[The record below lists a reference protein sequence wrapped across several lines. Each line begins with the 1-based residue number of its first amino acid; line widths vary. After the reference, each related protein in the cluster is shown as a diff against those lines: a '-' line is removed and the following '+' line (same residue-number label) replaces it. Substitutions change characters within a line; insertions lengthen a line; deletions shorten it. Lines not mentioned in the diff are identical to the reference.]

1 MNAAMFRPIA
11 TVAALL
17 VALAGCA
24 PIEAQLGTEG
34 TPTVWAI
41 GDSIM
46 VGAETHLTE
55 LVPAMQIDAES
66 GRPFSTGI
74 DVLARRLS
82 AGETPDVLVVAL
94 GTNAGASPAQID
106 QVMEL
111 AADVDE
117 VIFVNVSVPRDWE
130 GPTNE
135 ALAAAIDSSANAS
148 LVDWHRESG
157 GRGRLF
163 RSDGFHPN
171 STGSEL
177 WANLIVIEV
186 KN

>member
-1 MNAAMFRPIA
+1 MNAAMFRSIA
-11 TVAALL
+11 TTAAVL
-17 VALAGCA
+17 VTLAGCA
-24 PIEAQLGTEG
+24 PIEARLGSEE

-55 LVPAMQIDAES
+55 LVPAMEIDAES

-74 DVLARRLS
+74 DVLESRLS
-82 AGETPDVLVVAL
+82 AGDTPDVLIVAL
-94 GTNAGASPAQID
+94 GTNAGASPEQID
-106 QVMEL
+106 RVMDL
-111 AADVDE
+111 ASDVDE

-171 STGSEL
+171 STGSEV
-177 WANLIVIEV
+177 WANLIVIEI

>member
-1 MNAAMFRPIA
+1 MNAAMFRSFA

-24 PIEAQLGTEG
+24 PIGTQLGSEG
-34 TPTVWAI
+34 TRTVWAI

-55 LVPAMQIDAES
+55 LVPTMQIDAES
-66 GRPFSTGI
+66 GRPFSAGI
-74 DVLARRLS
+74 EVLERRLS
-82 AGETPDVLVVAL
+82 AGDTPDVLVVAL
-94 GTNAGASPAQID
+94 GTNAGTAPAQID

-111 AADVDE
+111 AADIDE

-130 GPTNE
+130 GPTND
-135 ALAAAIDSSANAS
+135 ALAAAVDSSANAS
-148 LVDWHRESG
+148 LVDWHGESG
-157 GRGRLF
+157 GQGRLF